1 MSIRTLIL
9 VLIFALAGCATQQ
22 PERKQVPQTQ
32 LLEKFEYVEV
42 TPVDVPEPFS
52 TDLGTYTDDNGN
64 TWALIDPNELYKIE
78 QAYQSSE
85 QNAELVKQS
94 NEIMRLLVQ
103 RGNLMIQL
111 AKLEEYRASKM
122 EILLDDERENA
133 KEQQLRSDIENI
145 TLKILTALALAAA
158 L

>member
-1 MSIRTLIL
+1 MIRAIL
-9 VLIFALAGCATQQ
+9 VLVLLISGCATQQ
-22 PERKQVPQTQ
+22 QERKQVPQTQ
-32 LLEKFEYVEV
+32 LVDKFEYVEV
-42 TPVDVPEPFS
+42 MPIDVPEPIS
-52 TDLGTYTDDNGN
+52 TDLGTYTDENGN

-85 QNAELVKQS
+85 QNAALVKQS

-103 RGNLMIQL
+103 RGNLVIQL

-133 KEQQLRSDIENI
+133 KEQQLRSDIENL

>member
-1 MSIRTLIL
+1 MIRTIML
-9 VLIFALAGCATQQ
+9 VLILLISGCATQQ
-22 PERKQVPQTQ
+22 HEQKQVPQTQ
-32 LLEKFEYVEV
+32 LVEKFEYVEI
-42 TPVDVPEPFS
+42 TPVDIPEPIS

-85 QNAELVKQS
+85 QNAELIKQT
-94 NEIMRLLVQ
+94 NEIMRLMVQ
-103 RGNLMIQL
+103 RGNLVIQL

-122 EILLDDERENA
+122 EILLDDERENS
-133 KEQQLRSDIENI
+133 KEQRLRSDIENI
-145 TLKILTALALAAA
+145 TMKIIAALALAAA

>member
-1 MSIRTLIL
+1 MIRTIML
-9 VLIFALAGCATQQ
+9 VLVLLISGCATQQ
-22 PERKQVPQTQ
+22 EERKQVSQTQ
-32 LLEKFEYVEV
+32 LVDKFEYVEV
-42 TPVDVPEPFS
+42 TPVDVPEPLS
-52 TDLGTYTDDNGN
+52 TDLGTYTDENGN
-64 TWALIDPNELYKIE
+64 TWALIDPDELYKIE

-103 RGNLMIQL
+103 RGNLVIQL

-122 EILLDDERENA
+122 EILLDDERRNS
-133 KEQQLRSDIENI
+133 KEQQLRSDIESV
-145 TLKILTALALAAA
+145 TLKILAALALAAA